1 MEQSLRYQPP
11 FSLDF
16 LVISVVACANAPDS
30 YNLDRSKY
38 SVSERLDQTLDTI
51 RSIRAHAPAAR
62 ILLVEGGAED
72 ESLYKIESAVD
83 EYFFLGNNRFVRV
96 AVDSRHKTL
105 GELALMI
112 LALIALRR
120 SQSDFVVKISGRY
133 CINKNFMLKDW
144 NPSRFN
150 FKLSD
155 RNVSSRLYGFP
166 RSKRIQLLLSLIWN
180 FIGAARGKRMEQI
193 LHKSLF
199 THPRSYIST
208 LGLEGKMGPTGK
220 SVEE

>member
-1 MEQSLRYQPP
+1 MLPL
-11 FSLDF
+11 SLDF
-16 LVISVVACANAPDS
+16 LVISVVACAKAPDS

-38 SVSERLDQTLDTI
+38 SATERLEQTLETI
-51 RSIRAHAPAAR
+51 RSIRTYAPSSR
-62 ILLVEGGAED
+62 ILLIEGGYKF
-72 ESLYKIESAVD
+72 ESLSKIEALVD
-83 EYFFLGNNRFVRV
+83 EYYFIGNKRFVRL

-120 SQSDFVVKISGRY
+120 SNADLVLKISGRY
-133 CINKNFMLKDW
+133 CINKNFILDGW
-144 NPSRFN
+144 DSNRFN

-166 RSKRIQLLLSLIWN
+166 RSKRLQLLLSLCWGC
-180 FIGAARGKRMEQI
+180 IGAARGKRMEQI
-193 LHKSLF
+193 LHRSLF

-220 SVEE
+220 RVEE